1 MNARLIQIAVP
12 DALADAVCETLAD
25 RDAENWWR
33 SPIPPDDR
41 MLITVI
47 AKPGESEAIMDKIDA
62 ALEGKDGWRMTLLPL
77 EAVSP
82 DILTEEEAEDLQR
95 RSISASR
102 QEIFD
107 NVRSDA
113 ALTPDFLAMVALST
127 VVAAIGLNLD
137 QVAVVIGAMVIAPLL
152 GPLMGLA
159 LGIALGARSMISASL
174 LSALA
179 GFGVAILA
187 SGVMA
192 LVLPVNMDSS
202 LLQYSKPVTV
212 AVLVLALA
220 SGAAAAL
227 AVSNAQSSALVGV
240 MVAAAVL
247 PPVAAGGLLLSA
259 GEWQQ
264 SGRAFFIVVANVLC
278 IALAAQAV
286 FIVKGI
292 RPRRWHNVKKAETSA
307 RTNMIVLAGLIV
319 VLAAIILLSDLI

>member
-1 MNARLIQIAVP
+1 M
-12 DALADAVCETLAD
+12 
-25 RDAENWWR
+25 
-33 SPIPPDDR
+33 
-41 MLITVI
+41 
-47 AKPGESEAIMDKIDA
+47 
-62 ALEGKDGWRMTLLPL
+62 
-77 EAVSP
+77 
-82 DILTEEEAEDLQR
+82 
-95 RSISASR
+95 
-102 QEIFD
+102 
-107 NVRSDA
+107 
-113 ALTPDFLAMVALST
+113 ALST

-227 AVSNAQSSALVGV
+227 AVCRTRNPPRWWGV

-292 RPRRWHNVKKAETSA
+292 RPRRWHNVKKAEHRRAPT
-307 RTNMIVLAGLIV
+307 
-319 VLAAIILLSDLI
+319 